1 MRCAKGTRTVDK
13 THGQTAGFGAVCYHL
28 DMAFSNR
35 AMPWLTSVCCVAACH
50 KTAPPATSSNKGSAA
65 GGQLHGSAAATGNP
79 CAAAKAEHGSRMAWF
94 VDDYPA
100 ALACAVATNR
110 AIVMDLWAPWC
121 HTCLSMQSTV
131 FTDAAMTAIA
141 DKFVFVAID
150 TDRDRNAATVA
161 AFPLTA
167 WPTFYVIAPSEKV
180 LGRLVGSASPSR
192 FVTFVQNTQV
202 VASPQSVAALV
213 TQGDQAVTRGDFAAA
228 EPLFAAALEKASEDA
243 ERRPHIVL
251 ALLQIK
257 AKRNDYLGCVLLAN
271 SEASKL
277 GQSSAASDAMHIAI
291 TCAELISKQNEAGA
305 EAATQMRTTAIAT
318 WTSLLAPTNT
328 QLSVDDRADAMVGI
342 REAYDA
348 LDKHQEALVM
358 AEAQRALLDDAAN
371 KATSPLAASTYN
383 WPRAE
388 VYVYL
393 GRALDIVPA
402 LVASANALPT
412 DYDPPY
418 RAAWALFQGQKY
430 ADAALWANKANALVY
445 GPRKAR
451 VLTLLIVIA
460 KAQGDHAAELSARR
474 DLVANYKALPVTM
487 QNPKAQ
493 AAAEAEL
500 AALEA
505 AGHK

>member
-35 AMPWLTSVCCVAACH
+35 AMPWLASVCCVAACH

-65 GGQLHGSAAATGNP
+65 GGQLHGSAAGTGNP

-257 AKRNDYLGCVLLAN
+257 AKRNDLLGCVLLAGN
-271 SEASKL
+271 EAGNL
-277 GQSSAASDAMHIAI
+277 GQTSAASDAMHIAMS
-291 TCAELISKQNEAGA
+291 CAEPVSKQNEAGA
-305 EAATQMRTTAIAT
+305 EAAAHVRTVAITT

-328 QLSVDDRADAMVGI
+328 QLSIDDRADAMVGL

-348 LDKHQEALVM
+348 IDKHRDALAI
-358 AEAQRALLDDAAN
+358 AETQRAILDDAAS

-402 LVASANALPT
+402 LVASANDLPT

-430 ADAALWANKANALVY
+430 ADAALWANKANALAY

-451 VLTLLIVIA
+451 VLTLLIDIA
-460 KAQGDHAAELSARR
+460 KAQGDDTAELGARR
-474 DLVANYKALPVTM
+474 ELVATYKALPATA
-487 QNPKAQ
+487 QNPKAL
-493 AAAEAEL
+493 AVAEAEL
-500 AALEA
+500 AAIEA
-505 AGHK
+505 AEHK